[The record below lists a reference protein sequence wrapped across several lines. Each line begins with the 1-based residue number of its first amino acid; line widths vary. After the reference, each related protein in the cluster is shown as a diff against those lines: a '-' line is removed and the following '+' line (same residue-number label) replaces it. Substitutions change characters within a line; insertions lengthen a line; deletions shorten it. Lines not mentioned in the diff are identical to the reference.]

1 MTEKVILLEGIDP
14 VEFYGLADANIEKI
28 GGKFPKLKIVA
39 RGSAI
44 KVMGEESEIVRF
56 DKKLAELLAYYERY
70 GHISPQVIDQIYD
83 GGLSAVQDDPEDQHA
98 TTAWS
103 SGRAPST
110 RSAC

>member
-83 GGLSAVQDDPEDQHA
+83 GGLSAVQDDPEDQHVIVY
-98 TTAWS
+98 
-103 SGRAPST
+103 

>member
-83 GGLSAVQDDPEDQHA
+83 GGLSATW
-98 TTAWS
+98 TTSLS
-103 SGRAPST
+103 SSS
-110 RSAC
+110 RSMHPRPTPKPRP